1 MVIYL
6 KYYRC
11 RCLRWF
17 KYKFIYHEKEKAA
30 TGLEPVTA
38 KPFLPN
44 PYLAYFDKLGFVSL
58 STKEILHQSTYQQSY
73 GRNYQIPNGVYEC
86 RIIII
91 DENGRNKKNRN
102 QKRIHILGFF
112 L

>member
-17 KYKFIYHEKEKAA
+17 KYKFMYHEKEKAA

-44 PYLAYFDKLGFVSL
+44 PYLDYFDKSEFTGSVTRKPKRYTGKKRLR
-58 STKEILHQSTYQQSY
+58 KE
-73 GRNYQIPNGVYEC
+73 
-86 RIIII
+86 
-91 DENGRNKKNRN
+91 
-102 QKRIHILGFF
+102 
-112 L
+112 